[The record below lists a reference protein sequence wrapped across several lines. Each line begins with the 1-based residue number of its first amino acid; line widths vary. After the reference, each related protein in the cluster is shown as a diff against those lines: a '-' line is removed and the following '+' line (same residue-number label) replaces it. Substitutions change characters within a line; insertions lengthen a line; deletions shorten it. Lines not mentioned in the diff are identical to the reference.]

1 MTKHSAMVAL
11 ISYAKGAFTL
21 SKYAMMESPLVEA
34 RMQVLNTLRS
44 NRSGDDSSQKV
55 VQIYLRSKKVTAP
68 QTLLIQA
75 KRLVTESMPSSLIAP
90 LSNFALARHRNN
102 LSKGQN
108 GKDGTQRSS
117 LVHPFHHG
125 DLPPCAIFLVVASCA

>member
-44 NRSGDDSSQKV
+44 NRRGDESLKKV
-55 VQIYLRSKKVTAP
+55 VHIYLSSTKGTAP
-68 QTLLIQA
+68 HILSIQA
-75 KRLVTESMPSSLIAP
+75 EMLVTELMPSSPISP
-90 LSNFALARHRNN
+90 LSNLALARHCNDFY
-102 LSKGQN
+102 KGQR
-108 GKDGTQRSS
+108 T
-117 LVHPFHHG
+117 
-125 DLPPCAIFLVVASCA
+125 